1 MIHSTWT
8 SIYSSLYVRYY
19 KKYRIQGHAINSVLS
34 RVASGQG
41 KVSEKNSFSR
51 SVKSHWILWEVSEKV
66 DLHKS
71 QWKVSEFETA
81 LVLFKATGFTQH
93 WSCPLGYYNSYH
105 IQYHRIHSALILSI
119 GMLQQLA
126 HSVPQDSFSI
136 DPVYWYIT
144 TAITFNVVWL
154 IQHWSCLLGCYN
166 SYHIQCRVI
175 NSALILSIGMLQ
187 HISPEL
193 FVVPPST
200 WIFEM
205 VPGSYLGLLPWC
217 HKLLKPQVEDPAGP
231 RLNIKTVL
239 STYGDFHVKDKTA
252 VRTSYL

>member
-1 MIHSTWT
+1 M
-8 SIYSSLYVRYY
+8 
-19 KKYRIQGHAINSVLS
+19 
-34 RVASGQG
+34 
-41 KVSEKNSFSR
+41 
-51 SVKSHWILWEVSEKV
+51 KSHWILWEVSEKV

-81 LVLFKATGFTQH
+81 LVLSTLLSSYQCLLYV
-93 WSCPLGYYNSYH
+93 WYYNRYL
-105 IQYHRIHSALILSI
+105 IQGYRIHSALILSTGI
-119 GMLQQLA
+119 LQQLS
-126 HSVPQDSFSI
+126 HSIPQDSLSI
-136 DPVYWYIT
+136 DPVYWDIT
-144 TAITFNVVWL
+144 TAITFKATGF
-154 IQHWSCLLGCYN
+154 IQHWSCLLVYYN
-166 SYHIQCRVI
+166 SYHMQGHRI
-175 NSALILSIGMLQ
+175 NSALILSIGMLH

-217 HKLLKPQVEDPAGP
+217 HKLLKPQVEDPGP